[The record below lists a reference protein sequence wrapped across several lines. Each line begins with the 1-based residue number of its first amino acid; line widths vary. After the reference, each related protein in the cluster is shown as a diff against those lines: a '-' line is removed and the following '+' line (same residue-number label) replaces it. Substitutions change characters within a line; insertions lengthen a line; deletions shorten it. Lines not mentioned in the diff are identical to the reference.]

1 MIFCDIKDEK
11 LQNNLIKIYDLRIY
25 EFLYLNG
32 IYPITEQKEDKKGYY
47 FQYMKS
53 ELLDNM
59 LKEINKE

>member
-11 LQNNLIKIYDLRIY
+11 LQNNLIKIYDLRVY
-25 EFLYLNG
+25 EFLYLNK